1 MELSKRA
8 QLIITIVCVAVLVLL
23 LVAALVRQSGQP
35 AATSKAPADE
45 KTESTVP
52 SIDSKAEDTKT
63 SDKKEAAS
71 SADTSS
77 GYAYTAQPGDSYTLF
92 ARQAVSS
99 YAAKQKLTLTADK
112 ALLAEVDLTNA
123 AGSPELEVGQK
134 VTIAAADVAK
144 VVGQEK
150 ASAAKT
156 DTSDMTTNTTSA
168 QADGD
173 YQYTAAAGDS
183 YTLFARQAIASYASK
198 HSTTMTAAQRVAA
211 ETYMAEAA
219 AFPTLE
225 IGQQVSVAASTV
237 KSAVDRATQLSA
249 GQQATW
255 QPYAIAAG
263 L

>member
-8 QLIITIVCVAVLVLL
+8 QLIITIVCVVVLVLL
-23 LVAALVRQSGQP
+23 LVAALVRQSGQSTT
-35 AATSKAPADE
+35 TSKAPADE

-123 AGSPELEVGQK
+123 AGSPELEIGQK

-144 VVGQEK
+144 VVGQE
-150 ASAAKT
+150 ASATKT
-156 DTSDMTTNTTSA
+156 DTSDKATNTTSA

-173 YQYTAAAGDS
+173 YQYTATAGDS

-237 KSAVDRATQLSA
+237 KSAVNRATQLSA